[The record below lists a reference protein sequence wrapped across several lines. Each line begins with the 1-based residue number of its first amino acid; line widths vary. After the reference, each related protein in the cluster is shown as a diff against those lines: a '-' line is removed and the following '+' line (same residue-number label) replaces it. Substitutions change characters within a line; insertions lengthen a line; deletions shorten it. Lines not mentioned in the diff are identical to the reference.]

1 MPSMTHKP
9 GGFFVSLY
17 RHRMLLAQLTRREI
31 AARYKGTML
40 GMVWPVLVP
49 VFMLCVYTFV
59 FSVIFRAR
67 WGEADSPVEFAPYL
81 FCGLIV
87 YAFFAECAGRA
98 PSLFVSQ
105 PNYITK
111 IIFPLEILPAV
122 ALGSA
127 LFNAALSACVLILFL
142 AVSHLALPLTVLLLP
157 VVLAPLCLL
166 TCACALGLATLGV
179 YVRDMDQLMS
189 ILLTVLMF
197 LSPIFYPLSA
207 VPEEFR
213 KFLLINPLAPVIAA
227 VRDVLGLGNMPDWSG
242 LAVYTLA
249 ALAAL
254 EAAWWFYAKAR
265 KGFADVV

>member
-1 MPSMTHKP
+1 MVIYKP
-9 GGFFVSLY
+9 GYFFTSLY
-17 RHRMLLAQLTRREI
+17 RHRALLAQLTRREI
-31 AARYKGTML
+31 AARYRGTML

-59 FSVIFRAR
+59 FSVIFKAR
-67 WGEADSPVEFAPYL
+67 WGNSDSPVEFAPYL

-87 YAFFAECAGRA
+87 YNFFAECAGRA

-111 IIFPLEILPAV
+111 IVFPLEILPAV

-127 LFNAALSACVLILFL
+127 LFNAALSAGVLLLFL
-142 AVSHLALPLTVLLLP
+142 FGTHLTLPVTALLLP

-166 TCACALGLATLGV
+166 TCACTLGLATLGV
-179 YVRDMDQLMS
+179 YVRDMAQIMS

-207 VPEEFR
+207 VPAEFR
-213 KFLLINPLAPVIAA
+213 TFLLLNPLAPVIAA
-227 VRDVLGLGNMPDWSG
+227 SRDVLVLGVMPDW
-242 LAVYTLA
+242 LALGAYSLV
-249 ALAAL
+249 ALAAM
-254 EAAWWFYAKAR
+254 EGAWWFYAKAR